1 MKDIRVPAR
10 LKSLWNKVSLPAA
23 VLVLLIPLV
32 NLGAYPMRV
41 AVMCSIYSLL
51 ALSLNLLTG
60 IAGQVSLGHA
70 AFYAVG
76 AYTSALLAL
85 RLGLPLWITMP
96 AAMLMGAAMGF
107 VTFLPSRRVSGGY
120 LAIVTL
126 GIGEIVRLTLL
137 NWQSLTRGPMG
148 LPGVPQA
155 QVFGVKLSSPYQY
168 YLLSM
173 PLTLL
178 VFFLLINIQR
188 SNAGRKLNAV
198 RIDPIAAESMGI
210 YPNRMKALAFMV
222 SGAIAALAG
231 ALYAHFIGFIDP
243 GSFRSD
249 ESVTALCMVVLGGMG
264 SLPGSVL
271 SAFLLTIIPEFLRGL
286 DNVRMLI
293 YGALLVAMMLFKT
306 TGRKHDA

>member
-1 MKDIRVPAR
+1 M
-10 LKSLWNKVSLPAA
+10 LPAA

-41 AVMCSIYSLL
+41 AVMCAIYSLL

-76 AYTSALLAL
+76 AYTSALMAL
-85 RLGLPLWITMP
+85 RLGTPLWISMP
-96 AAMLMGAAMGF
+96 AAMMMGAAMGF
-107 VTFLPSRRVSGGY
+107 VTYLPSRRVAGGY
-120 LAIVTL
+120 LAIVTM
-126 GIGEIVRLTLL
+126 GIGEIVRLTLI

-155 QVFGVKLSSPYQY
+155 KVFGQVLTSPYQY
-168 YLLSM
+168 YLFVM
-173 PLTLL
+173 PMALIALMLL
-178 VFFLLINIQR
+178 VSLSR

-210 YPNRMKALAFMV
+210 YPNRMKALAFTL

-249 ESVTALCMVVLGGMG
+249 ESITILCMVVLGGMG
-264 SLPGSVL
+264 NLPGSVL
-271 SAFLLTIIPEFLRGL
+271 AAFLLTILPEFLRGL

-293 YGALLVAMMLFKT
+293 YGALLVVMMLIKT
-306 TGRKHDA
+306 TGRKHEARS

>member
-1 MKDIRVPAR
+1 
-10 LKSLWNKVSLPAA
+10 
-23 VLVLLIPLV
+23 
-32 NLGAYPMRV
+32 
-41 AVMCSIYSLL
+41 
-51 ALSLNLLTG
+51 
-60 IAGQVSLGHA
+60 
-70 AFYAVG
+70 
-76 AYTSALLAL
+76 
-85 RLGLPLWITMP
+85 
-96 AAMLMGAAMGF
+96 
-107 VTFLPSRRVSGGY
+107 
-120 LAIVTL
+120 
-126 GIGEIVRLTLL
+126 
-137 NWQSLTRGPMG
+137 
-148 LPGVPQA
+148 
-155 QVFGVKLSSPYQY
+155 
-168 YLLSM
+168 M

-271 SAFLLTIIPEFLRGL
+271 AAFLLTIIPEFLRGL

>member
-1 MKDIRVPAR
+1 M
-10 LKSLWNKVSLPAA
+10 
-23 VLVLLIPLV
+23 
-32 NLGAYPMRV
+32 
-41 AVMCSIYSLL
+41 
-51 ALSLNLLTG
+51 
-60 IAGQVSLGHA
+60 
-70 AFYAVG
+70 
-76 AYTSALLAL
+76 
-85 RLGLPLWITMP
+85 
-96 AAMLMGAAMGF
+96 
-107 VTFLPSRRVSGGY
+107 
-120 LAIVTL
+120 
-126 GIGEIVRLTLL
+126 
-137 NWQSLTRGPMG
+137 
-148 LPGVPQA
+148 
-155 QVFGVKLSSPYQY
+155 
-168 YLLSM
+168 
-173 PLTLL
+173 
-178 VFFLLINIQR
+178 
-188 SNAGRKLNAV
+188 

>member
-1 MKDIRVPAR
+1 MKSIAHAR
-10 LKSLWNKVSLPAA
+10 RLWRRAMLPAA
-23 VLVLLIPLV
+23 VLVLVIPLV

-41 AVMCSIYSLL
+41 AVMCAIYSLL

-76 AYTSALLAL
+76 AYTSALMAL
-85 RLGLPLWITMP
+85 RLGAPLWISMP
-96 AAMLMGAAMGF
+96 AAMLMGAVMGF
-107 VTFLPSRRVSGGY
+107 VTYLPSRRVSGGY
-120 LAIVTL
+120 LAIVTM
-126 GIGEIVRLTLL
+126 GIGEIVRLTLV

-155 QVFGVKLSSPYQY
+155 KVFGQVLASPYQY
-168 YLLSM
+168 YLFAM
-173 PLTLL
+173 PMALIALMLL
-178 VFFLLINIQR
+178 VSLSR

-210 YPNRMKALAFMV
+210 YPNRMKALAFTL

-249 ESVTALCMVVLGGMG
+249 ESITVLCMVVLGGMG
-264 SLPGSVL
+264 NLPGSVL
-271 SAFLLTIIPEFLRGL
+271 AAFLLTILPEFLRGL

-293 YGALLVAMMLFKT
+293 YGALLVAMMLIKT
-306 TGRKHDA
+306 TGRKHEARS

>member
-1 MKDIRVPAR
+1 MKSIAHAR
-10 LKSLWNKVSLPAA
+10 RLWRRAMLPAA
-23 VLVLLIPLV
+23 VLVLVIPLV

-41 AVMCSIYSLL
+41 AVMCAIYSLL

-76 AYTSALLAL
+76 AYTSALMAL
-85 RLGLPLWITMP
+85 RLGAPLWISMP

-107 VTFLPSRRVSGGY
+107 VTYLPSRRVSGGY
-120 LAIVTL
+120 LAIVTM
-126 GIGEIVRLTLL
+126 GIGEIVRLTLV

-155 QVFGVKLSSPYQY
+155 KVFGQVLASPYQY
-168 YLLSM
+168 YLFAM
-173 PLTLL
+173 PMALIALMLL
-178 VFFLLINIQR
+178 VSLSR

-210 YPNRMKALAFMV
+210 YPNRMKALAFTL

-249 ESVTALCMVVLGGMG
+249 ESITVLCMVVLGGMG
-264 SLPGSVL
+264 NLPGSVL
-271 SAFLLTIIPEFLRGL
+271 AAFLLTILPEFLRGL

-293 YGALLVAMMLFKT
+293 YGALLVAMMLIKT
-306 TGRKHDA
+306 TGRKHEARS

>member
-1 MKDIRVPAR
+1 M
-10 LKSLWNKVSLPAA
+10 LPAA

-41 AVMCSIYSLL
+41 AVMCAIYSLL

-76 AYTSALLAL
+76 AYTSALMAL
-85 RLGLPLWITMP
+85 RLGAPLWISMP

-107 VTFLPSRRVSGGY
+107 VTYLPSRRVSGGY
-120 LAIVTL
+120 LAIVTM
-126 GIGEIVRLTLL
+126 GIGEIVRLTLI

-155 QVFGVKLSSPYQY
+155 KVFGQVLTSPYQY
-168 YLLSM
+168 YLFVM
-173 PLTLL
+173 PMALIALMLL
-178 VFFLLINIQR
+178 VSLSR

-210 YPNRMKALAFMV
+210 YPNRMKALAFTL

-249 ESVTALCMVVLGGMG
+249 ESITILCMVVLGGMG
-264 SLPGSVL
+264 NLPGSVL
-271 SAFLLTIIPEFLRGL
+271 AAFLLTILPEFLRGL

-293 YGALLVAMMLFKT
+293 YGALLVVMMLIKT
-306 TGRKHDA
+306 TGRKHEARS

>member
-1 MKDIRVPAR
+1 MKSIAHAR
-10 LKSLWNKVSLPAA
+10 RLWRRAMLPAA

-41 AVMCSIYSLL
+41 AVMCAIYSLL

-76 AYTSALLAL
+76 AYTSALMAL
-85 RLGLPLWITMP
+85 RLGAPLWISMP

-107 VTFLPSRRVSGGY
+107 VTYLPSRRVSGGY
-120 LAIVTL
+120 LAIVTM
-126 GIGEIVRLTLL
+126 GIGEIVRLTLV

-155 QVFGVKLSSPYQY
+155 KVFGQVLASPYQY
-168 YLLSM
+168 YLFAM
-173 PLTLL
+173 PMALIALMLL
-178 VFFLLINIQR
+178 VSLSR

-210 YPNRMKALAFMV
+210 YPNRMKALAFTL

-249 ESVTALCMVVLGGMG
+249 ESITVLCMVVLGGMG
-264 SLPGSVL
+264 NLPGSVL
-271 SAFLLTIIPEFLRGL
+271 AAFLLTILPEFLRGL

-293 YGALLVAMMLFKT
+293 YGALLVAMMLIKT
-306 TGRKHDA
+306 TGRKHEARS

>member
-1 MKDIRVPAR
+1 M
-10 LKSLWNKVSLPAA
+10 LPAA

-41 AVMCSIYSLL
+41 AVMCAIYSLL

-76 AYTSALLAL
+76 AYTSALMAL
-85 RLGLPLWITMP
+85 RLGAPLWISMP

-107 VTFLPSRRVSGGY
+107 VTYLPSRRVSGGY
-120 LAIVTL
+120 LAIVTM
-126 GIGEIVRLTLL
+126 GIGEIVRLTLI

-155 QVFGVKLSSPYQY
+155 KVFGQVLTSPYQY
-168 YLLSM
+168 YLFVM
-173 PLTLL
+173 PMALITLMLL
-178 VFFLLINIQR
+178 VSLSR

-210 YPNRMKALAFMV
+210 YPNRMKALAFTL

-249 ESVTALCMVVLGGMG
+249 ESITILCMVVLGGMG
-264 SLPGSVL
+264 NLPGSVL
-271 SAFLLTIIPEFLRGL
+271 AAFLLTILPEFLRGL

-293 YGALLVAMMLFKT
+293 YGALLVVMMLIKT
-306 TGRKHDA
+306 TGRKHEARS